1 LTYADKNKI
10 HFTKK
15 APKIGGCV
23 AGDIT
28 ALGLSFDGERHTLAA
43 ADT

>member
-1 LTYADKNKI
+1 MRIKI
-10 HFTKK
+10 RFISQKK
-15 APKIGGCV
+15 PPKIGGCV